1 MGPKQQNNAMVDEI
15 KALIDMNFEELS
27 KTIDTLQDKID
38 ANHNALQSALEKT
51 DQKAI
56 DQSTE
61 NQEELKHL
69 KFGFDDHEERYNK
82 QQNLLS
88 QLEEEIEDFKNRSLR
103 ITHIFRN
110 ISKTQNEKS
119 WEDTKETLA
128 NQILKVIPDFWEN
141 EVYYNIERAQR
152 QPLNQN
158 SKSKYKTPVII
169 AKFANW
175 SLSEKVKSGFIEA
188 SRKGDTQT
196 MVSQMYSK
204 KLNERRDKALEY
216 RKEMKQKNPTVQA
229 YILNIQRY

>member
-27 KTIDTLQDKID
+27 KRIDTLQDKID

-69 KFGFDDHEERYNK
+69 KFRFDDHEERYNK

-128 NQILKVIPDFWEN
+128 NQILKVIPDF
-141 EVYYNIERAQR
+141 
-152 QPLNQN
+152 
-158 SKSKYKTPVII
+158 
-169 AKFANW
+169 
-175 SLSEKVKSGFIEA
+175 
-188 SRKGDTQT
+188 
-196 MVSQMYSK
+196 
-204 KLNERRDKALEY
+204 
-216 RKEMKQKNPTVQA
+216 
-229 YILNIQRY
+229 